1 MAITDAYE
9 ILSNEE
15 KKRNFDLFGHPDG
28 PFSAQADEQQNQ
40 NPHYSANQF
49 MREFF
54 RQHQQDSQHR
64 QYRAG
69 QYRPIPSAT
78 PSLTDV
84 EWHAILA
91 NSTADV
97 WLVQFY
103 AEGVVASYAVANAW
117 EAIANHLSHCVRVAR
132 VHHHEFPSLAAEAG
146 IDHVPSIV
154 AVIDREIHLFEGE
167 PGDRLAV
174 GRWLDGLVPDVT
186 HAIRTAAD
194 RVAFEAG
201 SVDRVRLYF
210 FTQNPKLSLTMRW
223 AAFHFRRDIAIAVVA
238 RSVVAPTE
246 YATLTRT
253 FAVTN
258 VPTLVLHREHDRAQ
272 HISVTPQTVRESFE
286 KLRYARVPHLVKH
299 RFEALCGVETKRTCI
314 IYVHRNASA
323 GGARA
328 LLAEARTNSNTAF
341 AQAIGVL
348 EGQQR
353 SIASLRHGAPLIVWL
368 LESDERAFVRSF
380 TLPADHDL
388 IALRLGD
395 DNAYGYVTATMAEL
409 GGLFSLLVRDAE
421 VTQREPTIGT
431 RRLTPILAPLDQLAS
446 LVDDTTLLEAI
457 QWRVRSWYRW
467 VAQAVGM
474 SSLFTTVVILYS
486 LYGIICGRRRGNA
499 ADNAADE
506 AVAAADAALRAT
518 GIMPAGREWL
528 LEARMHVSNGRAFD
542 SFAQIEGLVRQLS
555 PAVFSPAFPRAVAAS
570 GPAFA
575 ELARRKFVYCVVML
589 ERTAI
594 DSPVCAEHYRFL
606 LLKSL
611 QCKSMF
617 HAMFA
622 IAQLNVVDHP
632 GACLLLQTL
641 NESTRRGARPPADG
655 GPNDWETLPKLMA
668 VELST
673 ARAVFFR
680 GVSMRSSLCSDW
692 LELLVR
698 NKLQEVAQW
707 FDVREVLQ

>member
-28 PFSAQADEQQNQ
+28 PFSAQADQQQ
-40 NPHYSANQF
+40 QPHAAYSANQF

-54 RQHQQDSQHR
+54 QQQHQQSQHR

-69 QYRPIPSAT
+69 QFRPIPSAT
-78 PSLTDV
+78 PSLTDTD
-84 EWHAILA
+84 WHAILA
-91 NSTADV
+91 NSTGDV

-146 IDHVPSIV
+146 VEHVPSIV

-167 PGDRLAV
+167 SGDRLAV
-174 GRWLDGLVPDVT
+174 AAWLDRLVPDVT

-210 FTQNPKLSLTMRW
+210 FTQNPKLSLTLRW

-238 RSVVAPTE
+238 RSVVPPTE

-258 VPTLVLHREHDRAQ
+258 TPTLVLHRDHDRAQ
-272 HISVTPQTVRESFE
+272 HISVTPHTVRESFE

-328 LLAEARTNSNTAF
+328 LLAESRTNSNTAF

-353 SIASLRHGAPLIVWL
+353 SIASLRLGAPLIVWL

-388 IALRLGD
+388 IALRLAD
-395 DNAYGYVTATMAEL
+395 ESAYGYVTATMAEL
-409 GGLFSLLVRDAE
+409 GGLFSLLVRDAD
-421 VTQREPTIGT
+421 VTQHEPVIGT
-431 RRLTPILAPLDQLAS
+431 RRLTPIRAPLDQLAS

-457 QWRVRSWYRW
+457 QWRVRSCYRW

-474 SSLFTTVVILYS
+474 SSLFTTFVILYS
-486 LYGIICGRRRGNA
+486 LYGIICGRRRVSA
-499 ADNAADE
+499 AE
-506 AVAAADAALRAT
+506 EAAAAANAALRAT
-518 GIMPAGREWL
+518 GIMPEGREWL
-528 LEARMHVSNGRAFD
+528 LEARMHVSNGRVFD

-555 PAVFSPAFPRAVAAS
+555 PAVFGPAFPPTSAAS

-594 DSPVCAEHYRFL
+594 DTPVCAEHYRFL
-606 LLKSL
+606 LLKSQ

-617 HAMFA
+617 HTMFA

-632 GACLLLQTL
+632 VACLLLQTL
-641 NESTRRGARPPADG
+641 NESTRRGARQPPADG
-655 GPNDWETLPKLMA
+655 ATDWETLPKLMA
-668 VELST
+668 VELTT

-680 GVSMRSSLCSDW
+680 GVSVRSNLCSDW